1 MSTSFNDYNRYPWH
15 LPTPNTAVQ
24 HQARMTTRSTR
35 NVSRSNV
42 PNRMAED
49 WTRRLRPRQTETT
62 TELPPS
68 PLAKK
73 RLGSIKESPPRTK
86 TKRQQKANG
95 KEIEKTRR
103 GRVAKRKASTAKLA
117 AGVNRKN
124 TAALDQVPVASHQ
137 KSTRKGVKSNNALS
151 NASLPEE
158 DVVEPQEP
166 VEPIVLP
173 LTKKNLK
180 LFEQSLQRANIF

>member
-1 MSTSFNDYNRYPWH
+1 
-15 LPTPNTAVQ
+15 
-24 HQARMTTRSTR
+24 MTKRSTR

-62 TELPPS
+62 TEPAPS
-68 PLAKK
+68 PSTKK
-73 RLGSIKESPPRTK
+73 RLALTKDSPSRTK
-86 TKRQQKANG
+86 TKRQQQG
-95 KEIEKTRR
+95 IGQESEKTRR
-103 GRVAKRKASTAKLA
+103 GRVAKRKVSTAKLA

-124 TAALDQVPVASHQ
+124 TTALDQVPVASHQ
-137 KSTRKGVKSNNALS
+137 KSTRKARKGVKSTKASS

-158 DVVEPQEP
+158 DVVEAQEP
-166 VEPIVLP
+166 VEPVVLP

-180 LFEQSLQRANIF
+180 LFEQSLQRSNIF